1 MPWEVQIRQEG
12 HLQDH
17 SGFHVALSSPLSTEE
32 ILAVGRAEGWRSVF
46 CDRGGVFDLVEIWV
60 ENRFMLEVLPPRGLQ
75 RYLDFYTPEVAG
87 RMFSNS
93 PPN

>member
-1 MPWEVQIRQEG
+1 
-12 HLQDH
+12 
-17 SGFHVALSSPLSTEE
+17 
-32 ILAVGRAEGWRSVF
+32 
-46 CDRGGVFDLVEIWV
+46 V